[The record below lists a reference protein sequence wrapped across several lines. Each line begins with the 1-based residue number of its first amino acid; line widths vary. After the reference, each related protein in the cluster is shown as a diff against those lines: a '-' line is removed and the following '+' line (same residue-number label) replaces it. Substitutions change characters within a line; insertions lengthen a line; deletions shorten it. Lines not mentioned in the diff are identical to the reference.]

1 MALLG
6 EGVLAIWNEIA
17 PTEIPGEA
25 EADFVAWHVR
35 EHIPERVAL
44 PGFLRGRRYSALDG
58 DPAYFNFYETAT
70 PAVLTSPDYVARLN
84 DPTPWTRRVVAQF
97 KDTSRTICDVAT
109 SLGRGEG
116 GVIETI
122 RLRPASDP
130 TYFAERFRDKVLR
143 PLADLAGIV
152 GVHLLRGRP
161 SDSAGG
167 TAEKKLRAQPD
178 EIVDWILLV
187 EAVAAEAILA
197 ARSGP
202 GATAALERHGVAP
215 GCRRGLYLLQFALS
229 YEPA

>member
-6 EGVLAIWNEIA
+6 KGVLAIWNGIA
-17 PTEIPGEA
+17 PEA
-25 EADFVAWHVR
+25 ESDFVAWHVH
-35 EHIPERVAL
+35 EHIPERVGL
-44 PGFLRGRRYSALDG
+44 PGFRRGRRYSALDAA
-58 DPAYFNFYETAT
+58 PAYFNFYETET
-70 PAVLTSPDYVARLN
+70 PGVLTSPEYVARLN
-84 DPTPWTRRVVAQF
+84 DPTAWTRRVVAQF

-130 TYFAERFRDKVLR
+130 ASFAERMQDKVLR
-143 PLADLAGIV
+143 PLADAAGIV

-167 TAEKKLRAQPD
+167 TAEKQLRAQPD

-187 EAVAAEAILA
+187 EAVAVEAILA
-197 ARSGP
+197 ARSGL
-202 GATAALERHGVAP
+202 GATMALERHGVAP
-215 GCRRGLYLLQFALS
+215 GCRRGLYLLQFALTHD
-229 YEPA
+229 AA